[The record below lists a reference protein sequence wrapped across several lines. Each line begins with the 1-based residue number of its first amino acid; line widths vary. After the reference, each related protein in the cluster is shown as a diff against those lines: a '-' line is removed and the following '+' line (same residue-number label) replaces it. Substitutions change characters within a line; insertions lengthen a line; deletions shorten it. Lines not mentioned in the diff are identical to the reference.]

1 MRVDRRAAC
10 GSMQCMWINAMR
22 VDQHSSCGSTTC
34 VWMNAT
40 CVWINPGRGE
50 RDKKGVRVEK
60 YICLECNNVCR
71 AS

>member
-1 MRVDRRAAC
+1 
-10 GSMQCMWINAMR
+10 MR

-60 YICLECNNVCR
+60 YICLECNNECVGHHEDKYFDACR
-71 AS
+71 SRMMDGG